1 MISEILAE
9 GTSVV
14 HRSSPTIRIV
24 MAVVYSFTVAPMH
37 DLTGLWLALGFSV
50 GLCLAAELPW
60 GPLLRRLTAAG
71 GLLLLVWLVV
81 PWTLTGNADHH
92 VFSIGPLA
100 AGAAGVRLCV
110 EISLKTFA
118 ILMAFIALVATMHLA
133 TVGQALHRLGAPA
146 KLVHLL
152 LLAYRY
158 IFVLE
163 LEYRRLYRAAK
174 IRNFQPGTNLH
185 TYKTYAYLVGML
197 FVHASE
203 RATRVYHAMLC
214 RGFNGRFHPLQCYAP
229 TRWNPILAIGITM
242 FSGLLISLEWMV

>member
-1 MISEILAE
+1 MITETLAE

-14 HRSSPTIRIV
+14 HRSNPTIRMV
-24 MAVVYSFTVAPMH
+24 MAVVYSFTVALMH

-60 GPLLRRLTAAG
+60 GPLLRRLAAAG

-81 PWTLTGNADHH
+81 PWTATGTDHH
-92 VFSIGPLA
+92 ILSIGPLA
-100 AGAAGVRLCV
+100 ASAAGVRLCI
-110 EISLKTFA
+110 EISLKTFS
-118 ILMAFIALVATMHLA
+118 ILMAFTALVATMYLA
-133 TVGQALHRLGAPA
+133 NVGQALHRLGAPA

-174 IRNFQPGTNLH
+174 IRNFQPTTNLH

-214 RGFNGRFHPLQCYAP
+214 RGFNGRFHSLQRYAP
-229 TRWNPILAIGITM
+229 TRWTPILAVGITM
-242 FSGLLISLEWMV
+242 FSGLLIGLEWMV